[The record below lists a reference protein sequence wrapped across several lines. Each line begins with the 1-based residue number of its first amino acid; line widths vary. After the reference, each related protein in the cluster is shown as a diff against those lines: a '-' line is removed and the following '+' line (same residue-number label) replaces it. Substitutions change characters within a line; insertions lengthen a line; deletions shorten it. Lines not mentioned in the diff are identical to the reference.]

1 MGLVDPNQIKA
12 ADERFWSW
20 IFRQDD
26 GPNHPLKVSNGE
38 EAQEQFGNIVIVAG
52 SLQRDG
58 KKDRSLRI
66 AAGAEFI
73 FVPADNFLCTEA
85 DGGGSTD
92 HDLIDVANDDIGGG
106 AGIAEVSVNGDRQRV
121 DFLEPHLFTLDI
133 ERAISGTGKLA
144 RGEGMSK
151 GRELPVRTR
160 AAAACYY
167 AIIPANKLKKGDR
180 IEITGRDVK
189 VNYTVK

>member
-1 MGLVDPNQIKA
+1 MSLVDPNQIKA

-26 GPNHPLKVSNGE
+26 GPNHPLKLSNGE

-66 AAGAEFI
+66 PAGTEFI

-85 DGGGSTD
+85 DGSGSTD
-92 HDLIDVANDDIGGG
+92 QDLIDVTNDDIGGG

-121 DFLEPHLFTLDI
+121 DLLEPHLFTLDI
-133 ERAISGTGKLA
+133 QRAIIGTGKLA
-144 RGEGMSK
+144 RGEGTSK
-151 GRELPVRTR
+151 GRELPVQTR

-180 IEITGRDVK
+180 IEITGRDIK

>member
-1 MGLVDPNQIKA
+1 LSSADPNQIKA
-12 ADERFWSW
+12 VDERFWSW

-26 GPNHPLKVSNGE
+26 GPNHPLKVSNGG
-38 EAQEQFGNIVIVAG
+38 EAQEQFSNMVIVAG

-58 KKDRSLRI
+58 KKERTLRI
-66 AAGAEFI
+66 PAGTEFI

-92 HDLIDVANDDIGGG
+92 QDLIDVTNDDIGGG
-106 AGIAEVSVNGDRQRV
+106 AGIAKVSVNGDRQRV

-133 ERAISGTGKLA
+133 QRAISGTGKLA
-144 RGEGMSK
+144 RGEGTSK
-151 GRELPVRTR
+151 GRQLPVQTR

-167 AIIPANKLKKGDR
+167 AIIPANKLKKEDR
-180 IEITGRDVK
+180 IEITGRDIN
-189 VNYTVK
+189 VNYIVK